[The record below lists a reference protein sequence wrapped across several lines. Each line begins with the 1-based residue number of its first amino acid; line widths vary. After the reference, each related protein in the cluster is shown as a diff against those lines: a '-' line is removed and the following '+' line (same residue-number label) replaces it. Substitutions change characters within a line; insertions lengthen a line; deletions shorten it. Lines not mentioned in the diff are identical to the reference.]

1 MTKDVEHFSSIL
13 LLGDPL
19 PPQEAFEAQHTPHF
33 DEGLHV
39 IKLQALKLIIL
50 NAGTL
55 TQDNTHRLYEALRT
69 SPHHPEVI
77 AILNGAQEIQQN
89 HLLISLLNPNSIL
102 YKDSLDALPEQVIL
116 AIQKFDYHK
125 QNENFYRLFEEQNE
139 NLQKLN
145 AELKE
150 GVKKRKVSLKRSE
163 SRLIKL
169 QEQLNLMYFA
179 IVGIQEA
186 KSISE
191 IEELLVD
198 TLSSTMD
205 VQWVRILIE
214 HKELLEESMVIE
226 NQKHF
231 KIFGSA
237 LVFDKHKIGHIY
249 FAKSHKLFTKQQESF
264 LLQINEIVSIKIN
277 QLLKYSNLLI
287 TRSQW
292 QQTFNAIR
300 YPVVIVNKN
309 YDYITSNKSD
319 LELKHQT
326 QKKCYEVMF
335 GRSTPCQNCTLGQ
348 KFEVKDS
355 ESGRW
360 YYVTSQSLKA
370 YYEDTEHLIHI
381 YQDVTEQKNIETQIL
396 EKTKLT
402 DLGILAGSLAHE
414 LNNPLGGIITFL
426 QLLKDDV
433 GSRDATLKKD
443 IEDLLNSAIDCKDII
458 QMILE
463 NVRHNKPL
471 RLS

>member
-1 MTKDVEHFSSIL
+1 MSTTGTHFSSIL
-13 LLGDPL
+13 LLGAPL
-19 PPQEAFEAQHTPHF
+19 PPQEAFEILHAPTLS
-33 DEGLHV
+33 EGLLA
-39 IKLQALKLIIL
+39 LQNQELKLVIINL
-50 NAGTL
+50 GTL
-55 TQDNTHRLYEALRT
+55 TDAETHELHSALRH
-69 SPHHPEVI
+69 SSQPPEVI
-77 AILNGAQEIQQN
+77 AILNEPEDIQN
-89 HLLISLLNPNSIL
+89 NYLLISFLNPNAIL
-102 YKDSLDALPEQVIL
+102 YRSDLSSLPKQVI
-116 AIQKFDYHK
+116 ASIQKYDYHK
-125 QNENFYRLFEEQNE
+125 QNENFYKLFEEQNE

-150 GVKKRKVSLKRSE
+150 GVRKRKLSLKRSE

-169 QEQLNLMYFA
+169 QQQLNLMYFA

-191 IEELLVD
+191 IEELLVN

-205 VQWVRILIE
+205 VKWVRILIE

-231 KIFGSA
+231 KVFGSA
-237 LVFDKHKIGHIY
+237 LVFDKNKIGHIY
-249 FAKSHKLFTKQQESF
+249 FAKSQKTFNKQQESF

-277 QLLKYSNLLI
+277 QLIKYSNLLI

-319 LELKHQT
+319 LEEKHKSK
-326 QKKCYEVMF
+326 KKCYEVLF
-335 GRSTPCQNCTLGQ
+335 ERTAPCQNCALGQ
-348 KFEVKDS
+348 KFEFKDS
-355 ESGRW
+355 DSGRW

-370 YYEDTEHLIHI
+370 YYEDSENLIHI

-433 GSRDATLKKD
+433 GGRDTTLRTD
-443 IEDLLNSAIDCKDII
+443 IEDLLNSAIDCKHII

-471 RLS
+471 RLN

>member
-1 MTKDVEHFSSIL
+1 MAHVEQFSSIL
-13 LLGDPL
+13 LLGEAL
-19 PPQEAFEAQHTPHF
+19 PPQETFEVLHAQKLS
-33 DEGLHV
+33 EGLEILKSQSLKLV
-39 IKLQALKLIIL
+39 IINMPPLSPLETHEFYTALQACAQLPEIIIL
-50 NAGTL
+50 LDQTQNIHKYHLPISFLNPHCVLAKNQSETL
-55 TQDNTHRLYEALRT
+55 A
-69 SPHHPEVI
+69 SEVI
-77 AILNGAQEIQQN
+77 
-89 HLLISLLNPNSIL
+89 S
-102 YKDSLDALPEQVIL
+102 

-125 QNENFYRLFEEQNE
+125 QNENFYKLFEEQNE
-139 NLQKLN
+139 NLQRLN

-150 GVKKRKVSLKRSE
+150 GVRKRKISLKRSE

-169 QEQLNLMYFA
+169 EEQLNLMYFA

-191 IEELLVD
+191 IEELLVN

-205 VQWVRILIE
+205 VKWVRVLIE
-214 HKELLEESMVIE
+214 QKELLEESMVIE

-231 KIFGSA
+231 RVFGSA
-237 LVFDKHKIGHIY
+237 LVFDKNKIGHIY
-249 FAKSHKLFTKQQESF
+249 FAKNQKAFNKQQESF
-264 LLQINEIVSIKIN
+264 LLQISEIVSIKIN
-277 QLLKYSNLLI
+277 QLIKYSNLLI

-309 YDYITSNKSD
+309 FDYITSNKSD
-319 LELKHQT
+319 LEEKHKTHQ
-326 QKKCYEVMF
+326 KCYEVMF
-335 GRSTPCQNCTLGQ
+335 GRKSPCQNCSLGQ
-348 KFEVKDS
+348 KFEFKDQ

-370 YYEDTEHLIHI
+370 YYEDTEHLLHI

-433 GSRDATLKKD
+433 GGRDPQLQSD
-443 IEDLLNSAIDCKDII
+443 IEDLLNSAIDCKHII